1 MLGFLFLFVLKVQC
15 LSSERLWTLTNFHS
29 FGLQTACSSFYVF
42 VYHFWLLQ
50 AYKLQ
55 ADSSLVWFPQLSL
68 CSDHFLVC
76 LSLFLLNDSLKIVLY
91 WSSFFSI
98 NSLFWFLY
106 CNFIS
111 IIILLSPL
119 FFSFLWQFP
128 FPFVSS
134 HLFNMFNGFIYPLLF
149 LEVWWSCTLFSMPPD
164 AKFTSNC
171 IFNLSYLLFCTLGSI
186 SPFASYNFPRSQAS
200 IFFPHFHLGGR
211 TL

>member
-1 MLGFLFLFVLKVQC
+1 MSFFRETLDFDKFLFIWLANCLFFLLCFC
-15 LSSERLWTLTNFHS
+15 LSFLTS
-29 FGLQTACSSFYVF
+29 SGIQTAGWVF
-42 VYHFWLLQ
+42 
-50 AYKLQ
+50 
-55 ADSSLVWFPQLSL
+55 LVWFPQLSL
-68 CSDHFLVC
+68 CSDHFLVY
-76 LSLFLLNDSLKIVLY
+76 LSLFLLNDSLKTVLY

-98 NSLFWFLY
+98 NSLFWFFY

-134 HLFNMFNGFIYPLLF
+134 HLFNMFNGFVYPLLF

-171 IFNLSYLLFCTLGSI
+171 IFNLSYLLLGSI

-200 IFFPHFHLGGR
+200 VFFPHFHLGGR